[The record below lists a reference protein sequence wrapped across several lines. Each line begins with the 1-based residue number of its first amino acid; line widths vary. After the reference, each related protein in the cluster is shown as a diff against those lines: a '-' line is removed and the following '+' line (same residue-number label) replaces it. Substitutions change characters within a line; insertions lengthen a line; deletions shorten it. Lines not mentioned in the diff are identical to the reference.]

1 MSEPQINEVWERE
14 EKASTGVIMSPVQ
27 YEKFME
33 KMEFITDET
42 TRREKAVAEALIDLK
57 RVEVVKTYGNFV
69 RDITMSLQ
77 TLANVPNTE
86 AARDSLLKSLA
97 MANESFNPAGVLG
110 HEQKETL
117 QSGSLLSIQTNQ
129 TTTQDAEKVSKRL
142 HISQNAIE

>member
-14 EKASTGVIMSPVQ
+14 EKASMGVIMSPTQ

-33 KMEFITDET
+33 KMEFVTEET
-42 TRREKAVAEALIDLK
+42 TRREKAVAEALTDLK
-57 RVEVVKTYGNFV
+57 RVEAVKTYGNFV

-77 TLANVPNTE
+77 TLANIPNTE
-86 AARDSLLKSLA
+86 AARNSLLKSLA

-110 HEQKETL
+110 HEQKEAL
-117 QSGSLLSIQTNQ
+117 QSESLLSIQTNQ